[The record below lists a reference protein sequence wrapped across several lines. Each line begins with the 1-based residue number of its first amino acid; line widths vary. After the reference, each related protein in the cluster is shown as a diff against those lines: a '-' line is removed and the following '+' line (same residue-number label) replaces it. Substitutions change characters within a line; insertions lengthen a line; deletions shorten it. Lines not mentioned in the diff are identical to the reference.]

1 MARRAVLF
9 DLGGVL
15 FGPGLQH
22 FLGSCEREWGLPR
35 NFLWDVLLSGG
46 SQSSYSRA
54 LRGQITLSQL
64 FSEVDEGCRRRASS
78 LGIAIPG
85 AFSAAR
91 PFQDL
96 QAQGSVDVRML
107 RVAGILRWNGFKTCA
122 LTNNWVDDSD
132 GRSAAAALLE
142 RLRRHFDLVLESC
155 RIGMCQPDPGIYS
168 YALEALQAQPQEA
181 ILLDDQAEN
190 LAAARDLGMATILV
204 RDPDS
209 ALRELQ
215 ELSGVQLLGQEEP
228 LPIPCDPAGVT
239 HGYVSIR
246 PGVRLHFVELGQGP
260 VLCLCHGFPESW
272 LSWRFQIPALADAGF
287 RVIALEMK
295 GYGESTAPAD
305 IPEYSQERICED
317 FVTFLDKL
325 VRSRPGRVRFSGKIW
340 DFSLWMGI
348 PQVVLVG
355 HDWGGAVAWNVAL
368 FYPERLRAVA
378 SLNTPYRPA
387 DPGVDIMEKL
397 GSSPAFDYQLYFQ
410 EPGVAEAELEKDV
423 GRTLKILIRSSRVE
437 DRLPFD
443 LDFHRVRE
451 RGGLLVGFPEN
462 PPGSRLLP
470 PAELEYYSQ
479 QFRKSGFRGPLN
491 WYRNMRANWSW
502 ALSARDRKIPIPAL
516 MVTAGKDPVLHPGLS
531 KGMESWPRIP
541 RDRPDIPTGNSPSA
555 SRGAAAMVQGQGG
568 VKFQN
573 WAGTYGSSPE
583 LFFRPRSVD
592 EIREILELAR
602 QRDKR
607 VKVVGGGHSPSDIA
621 CSEDF
626 MIHMGK
632 INRILQVDKDKQQ
645 VTVEAGILLSELNLE
660 LDKHG
665 MALANLGAVSEVT
678 AAGVI
683 GTGTHNTGID
693 HGILPTQV
701 LDQLEEHLRRSQYFR
716 FLWFPHSENV
726 RIIYQDPTSK
736 PPCSSSSW
744 FWDYAVGYYLL
755 EFLLWI
761 SSFIPGL
768 VAWINRGFFWLLF
781 NSRVENV
788 AQSHRIFSYECR
800 FRQHVQ
806 DWAIPIGKTKE
817 ALLELKAALE
827 RNPELVAHFPV
838 EIRFSRGDEI
848 LLSPCF
854 RRDSCYINVIMYRP
868 YGKDIPRLEYWRTYE
883 RIMKKHGGRPHWAK
897 AHSCT
902 RKDLEKMYPAFPK
915 FCAIREKLDPTGI
928 FLNAYLEK
936 VFY

>member
-305 IPEYSQERICED
+305 IPEYSQERICE
-317 FVTFLDKL
+317 
-325 VRSRPGRVRFSGKIW
+325 
-340 DFSLWMGI
+340 GI

-437 DRLPFD
+437 LRPLPA
-443 LDFHRVRE
+443 
-451 RGGLLVGFPEN
+451 GGLLVGFPEN

-531 KGMESWPRIP
+531 KGMESWVSLGKPGIREKSRNSGGVREESGNFGGIWKKSGNFWGMLEGG
-541 RDRPDIPTGNSPSA
+541 RGRGSAIPTGGVGVEGKVGNSMEKWGKSGNFSSQKRGGKNWEFPGKVGKSGNFC
-555 SRGAAAMVQGQGG
+555 SR
-568 VKFQN
+568 
-573 WAGTYGSSPE
+573 
-583 LFFRPRSVD
+583 
-592 EIREILELAR
+592 
-602 QRDKR
+602 KR
-607 VKVVGGGHSPSDIA
+607 G
-621 CSEDF
+621 
-626 MIHMGK
+626 GK
-632 INRILQVDKDKQQ
+632 IGNSIEKWGKFGNFSSQKRGGNGRKSR
-645 VTVEAGILLSELNLE
+645 EF
-660 LDKHG
+660 HG
-665 MALANLGAVSEVT
+665 KVRKIWEF
-678 AAGVI
+678 
-683 GTGTHNTGID
+683 
-693 HGILPTQV
+693 Q
-701 LDQLEEHLRRSQYFR
+701 
-716 FLWFPHSENV
+716 FP
-726 RIIYQDPTSK
+726 Q
-736 PPCSSSSW
+736 
-744 FWDYAVGYYLL
+744 
-755 EFLLWI
+755 
-761 SSFIPGL
+761 
-768 VAWINRGFFWLLF
+768 
-781 NSRVENV
+781 
-788 AQSHRIFSYECR
+788 ECR
-800 FRQHVQ
+800 
-806 DWAIPIGKTKE
+806 E
-817 ALLELKAALE
+817 
-827 RNPELVAHFPV
+827 
-838 EIRFSRGDEI
+838 
-848 LLSPCF
+848 
-854 RRDSCYINVIMYRP
+854 
-868 YGKDIPRLEYWRTYE
+868 
-883 RIMKKHGGRPHWAK
+883 
-897 AHSCT
+897 
-902 RKDLEKMYPAFPK
+902 
-915 FCAIREKLDPTGI
+915 
-928 FLNAYLEK
+928 
-936 VFY
+936 